1 MQAFSCL
8 LNSVSIFSYN
18 FSHLFSVPFSCIHSC
33 VFLVFW
39 STFGPLFFW
48 KSPAD
53 IPVILN
59 YLSRMFVYYCLVTIC
74 SDGLPSEGAAW
85 WGHHLLSA
93 CQLTSSR
100 FSCVCAR
107 ACVCYQGDQ
116 IGSTWKWHFCHCCD
130 GDSSILYLSRAKMVR
145 VPISVLLAP

>member
-59 YLSRMFVYYCLVTIC
+59 YLSRMFVYYCLVTVC

-107 ACVCYQGDQ
+107 ACVIRGIRLDWPENGISAIAVMVTAQYC
-116 IGSTWKWHFCHCCD
+116 ICLEPRWCVC
-130 GDSSILYLSRAKMVR
+130 LSLC
-145 VPISVLLAP
+145 S